1 MLIRPIE
8 ETDFD
13 RVEEL
18 ITKTILE
25 VNAKDYSDSL
35 IKVMLQGDPVRPR
48 DSSHDREYFVAI
60 DKTLCGIIGLKENE
74 IKTFFVDP
82 SSRGKGVGT
91 QLISFIENI
100 AREKGYSLMEVYAS
114 LTAKSFYEKNGFVVL
129 GEDHL
134 PVETETMIRYFMQKD
149 I

>member
-60 DKTLCGIIGLKENE
+60 DETLCGIIGLKENE

-82 SSRGKGVGT
+82 VYRGKGIGT
-91 QLISFIENI
+91 QLLSFIENI
-100 AREKGYSLMEVYAS
+100 AKSHGYEETEVYS
-114 LTAKSFYEKNGFVVL
+114 SITSRSFYEKNGYIVV
-129 GEDHL
+129 GTDPL
-134 PVETETMIRYFMQKD
+134 PVGDEILLRYFMQKD